1 MKVLFLDIDGVVNC
15 ATTTQRHR
23 GVIGIDP
30 YMALLVDRIVQA
42 TGCKIVLSSTWRLW
56 PDEREE
62 VRKQVGEFMD
72 VTPNIPLQGGA
83 EMCERG
89 KEIKAWLESHPT
101 IKCDSPTSCP
111 PPTRAMCNSHSV
123 ERYAILDDSS
133 DMLPEQLPNFFKTS
147 WTTGLMQE
155 IADQV
160 IEHLNKP
167 L

>member
-1 MKVLFLDIDGVVNC
+1 MSLKILFLDIDGVVNC
-15 ATTTQRHR
+15 ATTAQRHR

-56 PDEREE
+56 PDSREE
-62 VRKQVGEFMD
+62 VRKQVGEFIS
-72 VTPNIPLQGGA
+72 VTPNMPLQGGA

-89 KEIKAWLESHPT
+89 KEIAAWIDKWINGEGYFAYHCGDGGYEKVIT
-101 IKCDSPTSCP
+101 K
-111 PPTRAMCNSHSV
+111 
-123 ERYAILDDSS
+123 YAILDDNS

-147 WTTGLMQE
+147 WAVGLTQE

-160 IEHLNKP
+160 IAHLNS
-167 L
+167 